1 MIGKGP
7 SFGCFKN
14 HGLVSGKW
22 NDLYGFEDPPH
33 FCFQI
38 TPGAGLVPL
47 SGSRPGTL
55 RFEAPARG
63 GCLDQL
69 DLQGSFDGS

>member
-1 MIGKGP
+1 M
-7 SFGCFKN
+7 
-14 HGLVSGKW
+14 
-22 NDLYGFEDPPH
+22 DLRIHPIFASRSH
-33 FCFQI
+33 Q
-38 TPGAGLVPL
+38 GAGLVPL
-47 SGSRPGTL
+47 GGPRPGTL